1 MQISNNITKQ
11 NKNLSFGVRKTAT
24 IEQFVNEIKEIN
36 PRINQH
42 IDNLPVIQQIRQND
56 TFETLVNNVN
66 ADRRILGNKR
76 KIIIDQYK
84 KFKNFVTT
92 IGIKIYENLMNIGV
106 NLDGFILKTE
116 NEQGPSENIDI
127 LREYKKRQ
135 ASAQYYQ
142 AHRDE
147 IKQ

>member
-1 MQISNNITKQ
+1 M
-11 NKNLSFGVRKTAT
+11 
-24 IEQFVNEIKEIN
+24 
-36 PRINQH
+36 
-42 IDNLPVIQQIRQND
+42 
-56 TFETLVNNVN
+56 
-66 ADRRILGNKR
+66 
-76 KIIIDQYK
+76 
-84 KFKNFVTT
+84 TT

-147 IKQ
+147 IKQQKAQYRLAKKKNMSQNNQTPQANMSQNLQIIQDNIRHNEIEGKDNENK